1 MIVSQMTRLMKLMLS
16 KSINHSVSPGKASLG
31 APDLKGTITLTLKK
45 KTIQA
50 VYNQVALLNNM
61 GFPNFQKG
69 EPINNLMREIKREVK
84 KETKE
89 QNLGWKDFLD
99 FWPMTIVVP
108 GMLILILLGS
118 AGVI

>member
-1 MIVSQMTRLMKLMLS
+1 MIVSQMTWKMILMPS
-16 KSINHSVSPGKASLG
+16 KSINHSVSPEAAS
-31 APDLKGTITLTLKK
+31 AASLKGTITLTLKK

-89 QNLGWKDFLD
+89 QNLGWKDFFD

-108 GMLILILLGS
+108 GMLIIILLGS
-118 AGVI
+118 AGVF